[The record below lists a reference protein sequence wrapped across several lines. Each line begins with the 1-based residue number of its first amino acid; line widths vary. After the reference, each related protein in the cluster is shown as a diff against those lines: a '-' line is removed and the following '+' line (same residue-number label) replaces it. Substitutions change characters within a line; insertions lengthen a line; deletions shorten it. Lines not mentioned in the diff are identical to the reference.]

1 MKTLSSKFN
10 KDVGYSDH
18 SLGINAALTSI
29 SMGAKILELHFT
41 LDKTQKGADHELSVD
56 PNDLQIISNY
66 SISFYG
72 SLGNG
77 KIEPSVNEKKMRKF
91 FRKSIHAKENIAANE
106 KLIEKI
112 C

>member
-1 MKTLSSKFN
+1 
-10 KDVGYSDH
+10 
-18 SLGINAALTSI
+18 
-29 SMGAKILELHFT
+29 MGAKILELHFT

-66 SISFYG
+66 SINFYG

-91 FRKSIHAKENIAANE
+91 FRKSIHAKERHCC
-106 KLIEKI
+106 K
-112 C
+112 